1 MSMMIG
7 DDTDRRQGRIGRIA
21 DRTRDSYVEER
32 RSIDDW
38 VAGRGALVLL
48 GITGAIAV
56 FFVLAAFKVSL

>member
-1 MSMMIG
+1 MVG
-7 DDTDRRQGRIGRIA
+7 DGDSERRAGRVGRFA

-48 GITGAIAV
+48 GVAVAFAV
-56 FFVLAAFKVSL
+56 FFILAMFKVSL